1 MLKFIYPPVTSGLLC
16 VPDILKVALCF
27 PSPAQIKT
35 PAVPALQFGEL
46 IGFSLIALI
55 LYLKKLPLKVSFKPW
70 FKICSKNLFQLFIV
84 NNFDSQKKQN
94 ELRDES
100 YGLPL
105 AVSTLGSLRQ
115 EGQAHAQLC
124 GEFRSSLHFM
134 RPGERS
140 PPKATTSVW

>member
-27 PSPAQIKT
+27 PSPAQVKT

-84 NNFDSQKKQN
+84 NNFDSQKI
-94 ELRDES
+94 E
-100 YGLPL
+100 
-105 AVSTLGSLRQ
+105 
-115 EGQAHAQLC
+115 
-124 GEFRSSLHFM
+124 
-134 RPGERS
+134 
-140 PPKATTSVW
+140 